1 MAGGKGRENCILV
14 EGNRVLGGRRGG
26 GDGQEGRREAAAWAE
41 DRIGEPTGP
50 RSEFAR
56 WQCGQA

>member
-1 MAGGKGRENCILV
+1 
-14 EGNRVLGGRRGG
+14 LGGRRGG